1 MGEGSKYSDELKV
14 ACLAEYDL
22 DGRIRTTARKFNVP
36 PSTLTDWIAKR
47 KSGELDVPNV
57 NERVEQSKKVL
68 MEKTKN
74 AMDMALDVVIDK
86 IDGCNAYQA
95 ATVYGILSDK
105 LARMEGIMD
114 PSGGSTTNNVIINNM
129 SKEDTMK
136 LLDRAMSR
144 MTTDVIEVEAQE
156 IKEET

>member
-57 NERVEQSKKVL
+57 VDRVERSKKQL
-68 MEKTKN
+68 IEKTKS
-74 AMDMALDVVIDK
+74 ALDMALDVVIDK
-86 IDGCNAYQA
+86 IEDCNAYQA

-114 PSGGSTTNNVIINNM
+114 PSGGNTTNNLIINNM
-129 SKEDTMK
+129 SKEDISK
-136 LLDRAMSR
+136 LLGRAMSR
-144 MTTDVIEVEAQE
+144 MQPDVIEGECREV
-156 IKEET
+156 KEE